1 MAELLIKQSQILIPA
16 INRGLATPYL
26 RLIEKYDKVGKAI
39 HQLSW
44 IKKVGLCKQVKML
57 RCIGYGK
64 KADNE
69 EQEWILSWKEQNR
82 NL

>member
-39 HQLSW
+39 HQLS
-44 IKKVGLCKQVKML
+44 
-57 RCIGYGK
+57 
-64 KADNE
+64 
-69 EQEWILSWKEQNR
+69 
-82 NL
+82 